1 MDLRSNP
8 FEEGGNDAPRFEH
21 RPAWIMD
28 TAQGGDLVSQLDPSE
43 VLPSY
48 RAEHTDRVIPSV
60 HSVHTDHI
68 LPSERDDQTFRTIPS
83 DHPDRTAR
91 AVHRIDPHTSRIE
104 LSLEPRPRD
113 GIDRSTSL
121 LSRPSRQDKTDGR
134 AIIHLGHEESKD
146 GRRFSLIALFVRPAC
161 PEGCTD
167 VLTSVFD
174 LLMDFSLR
182 YITKEG
188 VSSCPKTCLTTV
200 HILVKRI
207 IQKFSLFVWNVWRV
221 CGSSRVCRYP
231 SHHGPTRPELTWTVA

>member
-1 MDLRSNP
+1 
-8 FEEGGNDAPRFEH
+8 
-21 RPAWIMD
+21 MD

-134 AIIHLGHEESKD
+134 ARIHLGREESKD

-161 PEGCTD
+161 PEGYI
-167 VLTSVFD
+167 
-174 LLMDFSLR
+174 SLR
-182 YITKEG
+182 KESQAVPRL
-188 VSSCPKTCLTTV
+188 VSRQYTSW
-200 HILVKRI
+200 
-207 IQKFSLFVWNVWRV
+207 SS
-221 CGSSRVCRYP
+221 GSSKSSVCSCGTSGGCVDHP
-231 SHHGPTRPELTWTVA
+231 ACVVILPTMDQHDQN